1 MSIGVA
7 TVLPKVTQDEMEELA
22 GVLKK
27 AGDKREGQILANYDR
42 VYKTISAAITEYDLQ
57 KPVLFQSVEID
68 RTSAIYFNTNQ
79 EVRIIK

>member
-7 TVLPKVTQDEMEELA
+7 NVLPKVTKDEMEELA

-42 VYKTISAAITEYDLQ
+42 VFKTISAAIKEHDLQ
-57 KPVLFQSVEID
+57 RPILFQSNEID

-79 EVRIIK
+79 EASIIQ